1 MTYEDR
7 ERHHALVERMATL
20 RESLE
25 AREPDAPVTRDE
37 ALELVAF
44 LEEIADR
51 LSPQRMDRLMET
63 IVDEASRRAGALAPS
78 R

>member
-7 ERHHALVERMATL
+7 ERHRVLVERLTAL

-25 AREPDAPVTRDE
+25 GGEPDAPVTREE
-37 ALELVAF
+37 ALALVELID
-44 LEEIADR
+44 EIADR

-63 IVDEASRRAGALAPS
+63 VADEASRRAGALAPS

>member
-7 ERHHALVERMATL
+7 ERHRVLVDKLAAL

-25 AREPDAPVTRDE
+25 SGESDTPVTREE
-37 ALELVAF
+37 ALVLVA
-44 LEEIADR
+44 LLDEIADR

-63 IVDEASRRAGALAPS
+63 VADEASRRAGALAPS

>member
-7 ERHHALVERMATL
+7 ERHRVLVERLAAL
-20 RESLE
+20 RDRLE
-25 AREPDAPVTRDE
+25 AGEPAAPVTREE
-37 ALELVAF
+37 ALALVEL
-44 LEEIADR
+44 LDEIADR

-63 IVDEASRRAGALAPS
+63 VADEASRRAGAMAPS

>member
-7 ERHHALVERMATL
+7 ERHRVLVDRLAALRD
-20 RESLE
+20 RLE
-25 AREPDAPVTRDE
+25 AGEPAAPVTREE
-37 ALELVAF
+37 ALALVEL
-44 LEEIADR
+44 LDEIADR

-63 IVDEASRRAGALAPS
+63 VADEASRRAGAMAPS